1 MPEGLGDKGFARFEM
16 INIKEIPLTFK
27 CKGKQIAGVLHLP
40 QRKNP
45 PIAIMCHGWG
55 SNKLGT
61 WQGLFVKSAR
71 EICKSGFAVLRF
83 DFRGSG
89 DSEGEF
95 GEQTIETV
103 LEDLDCILNSLDK
116 KYVNI
121 DRIGLVG
128 HSLGGK
134 AAILEA
140 AKDKRI
146 KCLVL
151 WSTPASQKDAFPTAF
166 VEEIRDRKKL
176 LLGDSGCWINARQLE
191 SYLRYD
197 GLKII
202 RKVNVP
208 VLIVNG
214 SEDLSVFP
222 SQSKKLYKNA
232 NRPKK
237 LFVVK
242 GADHAFLVDSCKK
255 ELFNVTIKWFD
266 KWLTTLRGN

>member
-1 MPEGLGDKGFARFEM
+1 M
-16 INIKEIPLTFK
+16 IDIKEIPLAFK
-27 CKGKQIAGVLHLP
+27 CKGKQIVGILHLP

-45 PIAIMCHGWG
+45 PIIIMCHGWG
-55 SNKLGT
+55 ANKLGT

-95 GEQTIETV
+95 REQTIETM
-103 LEDLDCILNSLDK
+103 LEDLDCILNGLDK
-116 KYVNI
+116 KYVDI
-121 DRIGLVG
+121 DKIGLIG

-134 AAILEA
+134 AAIIEA

-151 WSTPASQKDAFPTAF
+151 WSTPASHKDAFPTAF
-166 VEEIRDRKKL
+166 VEEIRNRKKL
-176 LLGDSGCWINARQLE
+176 LLGDSGCWINARQVE
-191 SYLRYD
+191 SYLKYD

-208 VLIVNG
+208 VLIASG

-222 SQSKKLYKNA
+222 SQSRKLYKNA
-232 NRPKK
+232 NRSKE
-237 LFVVK
+237 LFFVK
-242 GADHAFLVDSCKK
+242 GADHAFLNDECKK
-255 ELFNVTIKWFD
+255 ELFTITIKWLSE
-266 KWLTTLRGN
+266 WLLR